1 MRKLTPPDNHHLNAA
16 TGWLELGNAAEAKA
30 ELARISSA
38 NRSHSGVLEVNWQ
51 ICAAEKNWPAA
62 LATARNLVQL
72 DPENVSGWIHQ
83 SYSLH
88 EMKRT
93 QEALDLLLP
102 IIEKFPGVSTI
113 PYNLACY
120 ACQLGDLEPAR
131 NWLAKAVKIRGKE
144 DIRKVAL
151 ADADLRQLWEEIR
164 KL

>member
-1 MRKLTPPDNHHLNAA
+1 MHKLTPPDSHYLNAA
-16 TGWLELGNAAEAKA
+16 AGWLELGNTAEARLEWQKISVTNRNHPA
-30 ELARISSA
+30 ALEL
-38 NRSHSGVLEVNWQ
+38 EWQ
-51 ICAAEKNWPAA
+51 ICAAGKDWPSALVAA
-62 LATARNLVQL
+62 QKLVRL
-72 DPENVSGWIHQ
+72 DPENVSNWIHQ

-93 QEALDLLLP
+93 HAALDCLLP

-120 ACQLGDLEPAR
+120 ACQLGDLGQAR

-151 ADADLRQLWEEIR
+151 TDADLLPLWEEIN
-164 KL
+164 KF

>member
-1 MRKLTPPDNHHLNAA
+1 
-16 TGWLELGNAAEAKA
+16 
-30 ELARISSA
+30 
-38 NRSHSGVLEVNWQ
+38 
-51 ICAAEKNWPAA
+51 
-62 LATARNLVQL
+62 
-72 DPENVSGWIHQ
+72 
-83 SYSLH
+83 
-88 EMKRT
+88 MKRT
-93 QEALDLLLP
+93 QEALDLVLP